1 VPDPEAQRHRI
12 RLTGTVPSAVSPPS
26 GCPFHTR
33 CPRKVGK
40 ICEEEAPPWRELGG
54 EHRIWCHLPLS
65 RGTTPYVAAQ
75 AGTTTISSMNDTEA
89 GATLHA

>member
-1 VPDPEAQRHRI
+1 
-12 RLTGTVPSAVSPPS
+12 LTGTVPSAVSPPS

-33 CPRKVGK
+33 CPRKIGK
-40 ICEEEAPPWRELGG
+40 ICEEEVPPWRELGG

-65 RGTTPYVAAQ
+65 REAAPYLPAQMGTATTP
-75 AGTTTISSMNDTEA
+75 SMNDTEA